1 VQELLVTRLP
11 FQKSLYPND
20 KGLDFIEDMQDKQA
34 SLGVLG
40 QTLLVMAKVV
50 LLVAVHRPYQLQK
63 VIQVFTLTVIMTVEI
78 RTPKKILTMKS
89 PVRKTKVVAGMA
101 DKSINLAQE
110 FLYNVELEC
119 QSLIEM
125 HWDEIALNQEKI
137 KLNPDWEAYHNL
149 EVQDKLKIFTAR
161 EDGLLVGYFV
171 VIVATNIHYKDH
183 LFASNDIIYLHPDY
197 RKGMT
202 GVKLIKFAEK
212 CLSED
217 GVSVMT
223 INTKIHK
230 PFDLILGTTRV
241 QMY

>member
-1 VQELLVTRLP
+1 
-11 FQKSLYPND
+11 
-20 KGLDFIEDMQDKQA
+20 
-34 SLGVLG
+34 
-40 QTLLVMAKVV
+40 
-50 LLVAVHRPYQLQK
+50 
-63 VIQVFTLTVIMTVEI
+63 
-78 RTPKKILTMKS
+78 
-89 PVRKTKVVAGMA
+89 MA
-101 DKSINLAQE
+101 DRSINLAQE

-137 KLNPDWEAYHNL
+137 KLNPDWDAYHNL
-149 EVQDKLKIFTAR
+149 ELQDKLKIFTAR

-171 VIVATNIHYKDH
+171 VIVTPNIHYKDH

-230 PFDLILGTTRV
+230 PFDLILERLGFKCIERV
-241 QMY
+241 YSKYLGR